1 VVHVSNVTPCLSG
14 QKLRNA
20 LQSTPSMNKYK
31 YLYIAVFTSGLAG
44 LAVEMAASRLLGS
57 VFGSSNLV
65 WAAIIGLILI
75 YLTLGYFIGGRWA
88 DRSPHEHTFYKILAW
103 AGLTIGLVPLISRPV
118 LRLSAN
124 AFDQMQMGI
133 LFGSFIAVVVL
144 FIIPVTLL
152 GTASPFAIRLAIQ
165 DPQKA
170 GSVSGRIYA
179 ISTLGS
185 FIGTFLPVLVLIP
198 VIGTYRTFL
207 VISALLLLVAFIGLF
222 RVSGWRAVLTWIW
235 MPVVL
240 VLAALFAL
248 RGTDRS
254 TSGMIYETESAYNY
268 IQVLERDGYTYLRLN
283 DGQGVHSIYHPDVL
297 NYHGPWEQVLVAPY
311 FNTPPY
317 LPGQVKRIAILG
329 LAAGTTARDSS
340 LVYGGIPIDG
350 YEIDPK
356 IVEVG
361 RTYFDMN
368 ESNLNVFIQDA
379 RVGLAASREKYDI
392 ISVDAYRPPYIPWHL
407 TTQEF
412 FRLAWEHLTPE
423 GVLVINVGRA
433 PGDRRIIDAL
443 ATTIRSVFSSVHT
456 VDIPNSFNT
465 MLFATR
471 GPTTNENF
479 FINYENLVRLG
490 NVHPLLLES
499 MQLTASNLRPEPKA
513 TLVFTD
519 DRSQIEWLTNG
530 LVLNFLLTGG
540 MEEIQ

>member
-1 VVHVSNVTPCLSG
+1 MKKN
-14 QKLRNA
+14 N
-20 LQSTPSMNKYK
+20 

-57 VFGSSNLV
+57 YFGSSNLV
-65 WAAIIGLILI
+65 WAAIIGLILL
-75 YLTLGYFIGGRWA
+75 YLTLGYFIGGKWA
-88 DRSPHEHTFYKILAW
+88 DRSPHEHTFYNILAW

-118 LRLSAN
+118 LRMSAT
-124 AFDQMQMGI
+124 AFDELQMGI

-152 GTASPFAIRLAIQ
+152 GMASPFAIRLAIQ
-165 DPQKA
+165 DPAKA

-207 VISALLLLVAFIGLF
+207 VISGLLLLVAFIGLY
-222 RVSGWRAVLTWIW
+222 RSAGWRAVIKQVW
-235 MPVVL
+235 MPLVL
-240 VLAALFAL
+240 VLAAIFAL

-254 TSGMIYETESAYNY
+254 TTGMIYETESAYNY
-268 IQVLERDGYTYLRLN
+268 IQVLEKDGYTTLRLN
-283 DGQGVHSIYHPDVL
+283 EGQGIHSKYHPTVL
-297 NYHGPWEQVLVAPY
+297 NYYGPWEQVLVAPY
-311 FNTPPY
+311 FNTPPFTSQ
-317 LPGQVKRIAILG
+317 QVKRIAILG
-329 LAAGTTARDSS
+329 LAAGTTARDAS
-340 LVYGGIPIDG
+340 LVYGGVPIDG

-356 IVEVG
+356 IVEVA

-368 ESNLNVFIQDA
+368 ESNLHVYIQDA
-379 RVGLAASREKYDI
+379 RVGLAASQERYDI

-412 FRLAWEHLTPE
+412 FTSVYEHLTPQ

-433 PGDRRIIDAL
+433 PGDRRVVNAL
-443 ATTIRSVFSSVHT
+443 ATTIRSVFPSIHT
-456 VDIPNSFNT
+456 VDIPDSFNT

-471 GPTTNENF
+471 QATKDEDF
-479 FINYENLVRLG
+479 LVNYEQLMTLNT
-490 NVHPLLLES
+490 VHPLLLES
-499 MQLTASNLRPEPKA
+499 MQLTVANLQPEPET

-530 LVLNFLLTGG
+530 LVLNFLFSGG
-540 MEEIQ
+540 MEDIQ